1 MTIVQTLVSKCYSDH
16 DYMNLIA
23 ESCHRYVT
31 GYMTK
36 NELMQLQLAIQVQIS
51 KQ

>member
-1 MTIVQTLVSKCYSDH
+1 MTMVQSLVSKCYSDK

-23 ESCHRYVT
+23 ISCHRYIA

-36 NELMQLQLAIQVQIS
+36 EDLMQLQYAIAEQIA